1 MYTTL
6 RAKLFNAFPV
16 QGGVMLRFAD
26 NVIAFIVIIIVLL
39 IILPLNQFVL
49 DIFLTLNLSLSLLM
63 LLISLYTKS
72 ALEFSIFPSL
82 LLITTLYR
90 LALNVSSTRLILID
104 GSAGKIIE
112 TFGRFVVR
120 GNVGVGLIIFLI
132 IVVVQFV
139 VITKGSERVSEVA
152 ARFTLDAMPGKQMAI
167 DADLN
172 SGLIDEREA
181 RTRRRDIQ
189 READFYGAMD
199 GASKFVKGD
208 AIVGIIITVI
218 NIVGGII
225 VGFGKME
232 IQDVI
237 STYILLTVG
246 DGLVSQIPALLI
258 STATGIIVTKAASES
273 SLGQDL
279 LNQITSQP
287 IVLIIS
293 GILLCLMGF
302 FPGFP
307 AWLLFPLG
315 GILIYLGFI
324 LLRSWGDDGIIEDDD
339 IAQRELE
346 DMRKPENVASLLSLD
361 PIELEF
367 GYGIIPLADVNQG
380 GDLLDRVVMIRRQMA
395 LDLGLIVPV
404 VRLRDNIQLDPN
416 EYVIKIK
423 GTNVAQGQVMADRFL
438 AMDPGLAEGEIE
450 GVDTI
455 EPAFGLPAKWID
467 EDHRERAELMGYTV
481 VDPPSIIAT
490 HLTEII
496 KQYGHE
502 LLGRQEVQSLL
513 DNLKESNSVLVEEVV
528 PKLLSLGELQKV
540 LANLIR
546 ENVSIRDMVTILET
560 LADYGSIVRDPDLL
574 TEYVRQA
581 LSRTIT
587 QKFIPDNKGKVLTLD
602 NQLEKEIMDSV
613 QQTEHGS
620 YLSMPPEKTQGV
632 LKNLM
637 DEINKVT
644 SLGMPPIILT
654 SPVVRV
660 YFKKLTE
667 QVMPDLIVL
676 SYNELDSRV
685 EIQSIGVVNG

>member
-1 MYTTL
+1 
-6 RAKLFNAFPV
+6 
-16 QGGVMLRFAD
+16 LRFAD
-26 NVIAFIVIIIVLL
+26 NVIAFIIIMIVLL
-39 IILPLNQFVL
+39 IIVPLSEFVM
-49 DIFLTLNLSLSLLM
+49 DILLTMNLALSLVI
-63 LLISLYTKS
+63 LLISLFAKN

-90 LALNVSSTRLILID
+90 LALNVSSTRLILIE
-104 GSAGKIIE
+104 GSAGKVIE

-120 GNVGVGLIIFLI
+120 GNVGVGFIIFLI
-132 IVVVQFV
+132 IIIVQFV
-139 VITKGSERVSEVA
+139 VITKGAERVSEVA

-208 AIVGIIITVI
+208 AIVGIIITII
-218 NIVGGII
+218 NVVGGII

-232 IQDVI
+232 IQEII
-237 STYILLTVG
+237 STYVLLTVG

-258 STATGIIVTKAASES
+258 STSMGIIVTKAASES

-279 LNQITSQP
+279 LKQITGQP
-287 IVLIIS
+287 VVLIIS
-293 GILLCLMGF
+293 GIMLCLLGF

-307 AWLLFPLG
+307 TWLLLPLG
-315 GILIYLGFI
+315 GILIYLGFF
-324 LLRSWGDDGIIEDDD
+324 LLRSWQDDAVVEEDM
-339 IAQRELE
+339 IQQELE
-346 DMRKPENVASLLSLD
+346 DIRKPENVANLLSLD

-395 LDLGLIVPV
+395 LELGLIVPV

-423 GTNVAQGQVMADRFL
+423 GTVIARGQVMADRFL
-438 AMDPGLAEGEIE
+438 AMDPGIAEGEIE
-450 GVDTI
+450 GIDTL
-455 EPAFGLPAKWID
+455 EPAFGLPAKWIE
-467 EDHRERAELMGYTV
+467 EDHRERAEFMGYTV
-481 VDPPSIIAT
+481 VDAPSIIAT
-490 HLTEII
+490 HLTEVI

-513 DNLKESNSVLVEEVV
+513 DNLRERNPVLVDEVV

-546 ENVSIRDMVTILET
+546 ESVSIRDMVTILET
-560 LADYGSIVRDPDLL
+560 LADYAGIVRDPDLL

-587 QKFIPDNKGKVLTLD
+587 QRFIPDNKGQVITLD
-602 NQLEKEIMDSV
+602 SQLEKDIMDSV

-620 YLSMPPEKTQGV
+620 YLSMPPDKTQRV
-632 LKNLM
+632 YSSLSR
-637 DEINKVT
+637 EINKIT
-644 SLGMPPIILT
+644 SLGMPPIVLT
-654 SPVVRV
+654 SPVVRI
-660 YFKKLTE
+660 YFKRLTE
-667 QVMPDLIVL
+667 QIMPDLIVL
-676 SYNELDSRV
+676 SYNELDSKA
-685 EIQSIGVVNG
+685 EIQSVGVVNG